1 MDIGMQVA
9 GQFGLNWDRWLRAL
23 ELGDRLGF
31 HSVMRSDHYYTGQPR
46 DSLEAFV
53 SLAVAAHVTKNVRF
67 GTLVAPVTF
76 RHPVDVG
83 RMAAQIDI
91 LSGGRFVLGL
101 GSGWAAP
108 EYETYGLAFPS
119 TKERMDRLD
128 EAIRLMRAMWSDGPA
143 NFDGRFYQ
151 LKDATSLPKPAAG
164 RPPIMIGGGGERR
177 TLRIVAEHADEW
189 NAVSL
194 TVDQYRHKTEVLE
207 KHCQDVGRD
216 PATIRRSVDIF
227 AIIGP
232 SQSIIEEATDE
243 ITGWFPS
250 EAKTREELREAA
262 LQRGMIF
269 ASTDEIV
276 DLVGR
281 FHEVGADEIIFQH
294 ILFDKPDI
302 PEYISADIM
311 PQVANL

>member
-1 MDIGMQVA
+1 MDIGMMIA
-9 GQFGLNWDRWLRAL
+9 AQFGLNWDRWLRAL
-23 ELGDRLGF
+23 ELADRLGF
-31 HSVMRSDHYYTGQPR
+31 NSIMRSDHYHTGKQR

-83 RMAAQIDI
+83 RMAAQIDV
-91 LSGGRFVLGL
+91 LSGGRFVMGL

-108 EYETYGLAFPS
+108 EYETFGIPLPS

-143 NFDGRFYQ
+143 NFDGQFYQ
-151 LKDATSLPKPAAG
+151 LKDADCLPKPAAG
-164 RPPIMIGGGGERR
+164 RPPIMVGGGGERR

-189 NAVSL
+189 NAVNLS
-194 TVDQYRHKTEVLE
+194 VDQYRHKTEVLE
-207 KHCQDVGRD
+207 KHCEDVGRD
-216 PATIRRSVDIF
+216 PAAIRRSVDIF
-227 AIIGP
+227 ALIGP
-232 SQSIIEEATDE
+232 SQALIDEATDE
-243 ITGWFPS
+243 FMGWFPT
-250 EAKTREELREAA
+250 EAKTREQFRDTAT
-262 LQRGMIF
+262 QRGTVF
-269 ASTDEIV
+269 ASTDQIV
-276 DLVGR
+276 DLIGR
-281 FHEVGADEIIFQH
+281 FHEVGADEAIFQH

-302 PEYISADIM
+302 PQYISADIM